1 MATSEAT
8 TKPYINSVFDILF
21 IIGAPVLAFTAIT
34 LVSYPRSI
42 TGRFLID
49 PQTPEWFIAFSS
61 VITHTHV
68 MMVFARSHMNQ
79 KVFRR
84 FPYRF
89 IAVPILIMGALTGF
103 PLLTGILA
111 VVALYWDEWHTLMQ
125 TFGFSRIY
133 DSRLGNDPR
142 VGRGLDIGIC
152 FVLGLLPH
160 ILLLTYLPDDVRAD
174 GLYQVL
180 NLDHDLAKK
189 YGHFVQTLRYPLMIF
204 GGGYIIFY
212 LFSYWRLIRNG
223 YKVSRGKIALLGATG
238 TTAILIASFYSI
250 ADAGHFMNI
259 YHSLQYLFIVCVLEA
274 PVVSGMIRLPKVNK
288 KLIVTVCGLV
298 MLSVAFVAGVARL
311 LEQFSFLG
319 NFWLLSSLL
328 HFWYD
333 GFIWS
338 VSNKDI

>member
-1 MATSEAT
+1 MSEAT
-8 TKPYINSVFDILF
+8 TKPYINSAFDLLF
-21 IIGAPVLAFTAIT
+21 IIGAPVIAFTAVS

-42 TGRFLID
+42 TGQILFD

-68 MMVFARSHMNQ
+68 MMVFARSHANQ

-84 FPYRF
+84 FPIRF
-89 IAVPILIMGALTGF
+89 ILIPILVMIAFSYSPFMAGF
-103 PLLTGILA
+103 MAI
-111 VVALYWDEWHTLMQ
+111 VALYWDEWHTLMQ

-133 DSRLGNDPR
+133 DSKLGNDPKL
-142 VGRGLDIGIC
+142 GRKLDIGIC

-160 ILLLTYLPDDVRAD
+160 MLLLTYLPENVRTE

-180 NLDHDLAKK
+180 NMDFDTAEK
-189 YGHFVQTLRYPLMIF
+189 YGKYIHSLRYPLMVF
-204 GGGYIIFY
+204 GAGYILFY
-212 LFSYWRLIRNG
+212 LYSYRKLIKNG

-274 PVVSGMIRLPKVNK
+274 PIISGRIQLSKVNK

-311 LEQFSFLG
+311 LEQFAFLG

-338 VSNKDI
+338 VSNKDV